1 MVDGDRLIA
10 PRVLNIPL
18 LVDDATFDPRELL
31 GLDPWPPRRPLNAL
45 QRARIATGLLQHELA
60 TELSISRQTLSSIE
74 NRHRVPSVRLALAF
88 AVALSS
94 TVEELFPL
102 DELIR

>member
-1 MVDGDRLIA
+1 MVDGDRRIA

-31 GLDPWPPRRPLNAL
+31 GLDPWPPRRSLNAL